1 MPTFESGVYAYI
13 HGEYTVKVHFPVN
26 HRGEADISCYQ
37 CQYFR
42 RNYQTCG
49 LNNTICEYPSKY
61 VGSQCPLKIT
71 ETTEREKSNEKDTYT
86 V

>member
-1 MPTFESGVYAYI
+1 MPVFQSGVDAYI
-13 HGEYTVKVHFPVN
+13 HATCTINVHFPVN

-49 LNNTICEYPSKY
+49 INNAICEYPAKY
-61 VGSQCPLKIT
+61 VGSRCPLELKETVKIS
-71 ETTEREKSNEKDTYT
+71 EKENE
-86 V
+86 